1 MKNKTRRKTTDVRGW
16 MALGNMTSH
25 FSTMLE
31 LVASASFL
39 TSLSIIHGF
48 IVTYPYLSYIQLFLF
63 AVQLS
68 NNHGRVWKEIT
79 VTYSPFKFQAPS
91 SRRAQCGRLKTTGRL
106 NLRPVGP
113 HFTTGL
119 NRDSLAVIWGWSFSW
134 SMIAI
139 YMPSVWPSGI
149 AWGGTMR
156 LTPVSPM
163 VNLPPLW
170 STSPQAIILGFTFSG
185 RFEIFHIMREIS
197 ETVDLLL
204 IEEFVLSYLCSLFFV
219 LSFTISTSAVSAA
232 GLLNFSCST
241 RLLLGDSWRGSKTKS
256 NSSSKVGETARSFSP
271 RTTGED
277 SNERVTGGEVLS
289 RVAFLNDPTNKQHK
303 CMYR

>member
-1 MKNKTRRKTTDVRGW
+1 MR
-16 MALGNMTSH
+16 
-25 FSTMLE
+25 
-31 LVASASFL
+31 
-39 TSLSIIHGF
+39 
-48 IVTYPYLSYIQLFLF
+48 LFLF
-63 AVQLS
+63 AMQLS
-68 NNHGRVWKEIT
+68 NYHGRVWKEVT

-106 NLRPVGP
+106 NLRPFGP

-119 NRDSLAVIWGWSFSW
+119 NKDSLGVIWGWSFSW

-219 LSFTISTSAVSAA
+219 LSFTISTSVVSAA
-232 GLLNFSCST
+232 GLLNSACST
-241 RLLLGDSWRGSKTKS
+241 RLFLGDSWRGSQTKS

-271 RTTGED
+271 RSTGND
-277 SNERVTGGEVLS
+277 ST
-289 RVAFLNDPTNKQHK
+289 
-303 CMYR
+303 